1 MMKKENKDRELQV
14 HVGDTLDDMGRRFVD
29 AWHRAER
36 GELAQENAER
46 HVGFETFETFSR
58 IMTPRRL
65 ELLRHVHRHPARSI
79 RALAMALGRDYRR
92 VHEDVEA
99 LVQAGLLDRDEQGL
113 RADYET
119 LRMETRFAL

>member
-1 MMKKENKDRELQV
+1 MNKENKQRELQV

-36 GELAQENAER
+36 GELTKVNAER
-46 HVGFETFETFSR
+46 HVGFETFATFSR

-79 RALAMALGRDYRR
+79 RALAVALGRDYRR
-92 VHEDVEA
+92 VHQDVEA
-99 LVQAGLLDRDEQGL
+99 LVQAGLRVSAARVSQP
-113 RADYET
+113 
-119 LRMETRFAL
+119 FAERLKRNDVLS